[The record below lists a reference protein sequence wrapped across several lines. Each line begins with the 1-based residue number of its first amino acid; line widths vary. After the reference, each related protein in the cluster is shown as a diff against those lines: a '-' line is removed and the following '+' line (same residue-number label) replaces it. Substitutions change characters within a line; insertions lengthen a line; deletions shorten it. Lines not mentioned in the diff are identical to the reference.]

1 MGSQPKVSYII
12 PVFNVEKY
20 LKECL
25 NSVLGQTL
33 QDIEVICVDDGS
45 TDASPQILR
54 EYAAKDNRLRIIY
67 QENKGAGAARNVGMK
82 EAEGKY
88 LFFMDSDD
96 YCTADFLEKATN
108 YADEKK
114 SDILVFNYCRF
125 DEQTGEKEY
134 RDGLVRDR
142 VPGGK
147 KVFSWADNPKQIC
160 KIVNPTPWNKL
171 YLREFVVNSKL
182 EWLEVSTTNDI
193 TFATLSIMAAKRIAY
208 LDATFLY
215 YRVNM
220 KNSITNRKK
229 YCQDNVIKAVLSVDK
244 QAQKFP
250 FYDEVQNSI
259 REFIVTNLL
268 SALKNYTP
276 DVDSV
281 YYLEFEKKVCSIFF
295 SYPLFLNYESYMF
308 DDSEI
313 YRRMGV
319 YRLKAMERQDYSYA
333 PRIIV
338 SLTSFPQR
346 IDKVYIAASSI
357 FQQTRKPDMVI
368 LWLAE
373 SQFPNREKDLP
384 MELLEYQTFGLQ
396 IRWCPEDIR
405 PHKKYY
411 YAMQEFPEDIIITI
425 DDDLTY
431 DSHMIEKLFVSYLHY
446 PNAVSTV
453 RTHLV
458 KGQDDGKIA
467 SYNVWVKEFSGLI
480 GKPAMQ
486 LFSTSGAGT
495 LFPPHCMDEE
505 VFNIE
510 MIKKLCLNADD
521 LWLKVMQV
529 RKGTPVVLVDKNR
542 LLRYIDGT
550 QEVALRTTNVY
561 NSAND
566 DQLSNVLSVY
576 DKDGTYA
583 ARMLEEA
590 IDETAKPKVLDLLK
604 NNKYGMFQSDATLVE
619 AQRNLTELKRELSAI
634 RKCKSFQIGL
644 AVTYLPRKIRATMR
658 YLKEE
663 GLQSTVKRAVNY
675 FVYLGKKVYGKLAR
689 KSKRK

>member
-1 MGSQPKVSYII
+1 MGNQPKVSIII
-12 PVFNVEKY
+12 PVFNVEMY

-25 NSVLGQTL
+25 DSVLGQTL
-33 QDIEVICVDDGS
+33 KDIEVICVDDGS
-45 TDASPQILR
+45 TDASPQMLR
-54 EYAAKDNRLRIIY
+54 EYAEKDERLKIIY
-67 QENKGAGAARNVGMK
+67 QENKGAGTARNVGMK
-82 EAEGKY
+82 EARGKY

-96 YCTADFLEKATN
+96 YCALDFLEKTTK

-114 SDILVFNYCRF
+114 SDILVFNFCRF
-125 DEQTGEKEY
+125 DEQTGEREY
-134 RDGLVRDR
+134 RDGLVKER
-142 VPGGK
+142 VPKGK
-147 KVFSWADNPKQIC
+147 TIFSYADNPEQIC

-171 YLREFVVNSKL
+171 YLREFVENSKL

-193 TFATLSIMAAKRIAY
+193 TFATLSVLAAKRIAY

-215 YRVNM
+215 YRVNLN
-220 KNSITNRKK
+220 NSITNKKK

-250 FYDEVQNSI
+250 FYDDIKNSI

-281 YYLEFEKKVCSIFF
+281 YYLEFEKKICSIFF
-295 SYPLFLNYESYMF
+295 SYPLFLNYESYKF
-308 DDSEI
+308 DDSEV
-313 YRRMGV
+313 YKRMGI
-319 YRLKAMERQDYSYA
+319 YRLKAMERQDYSFA
-333 PRIIV
+333 PKIIV

-346 IDKVYIAASSI
+346 IDKVYIAVSSI
-357 FQQTRKPDMVI
+357 FQQTKKPDMVI

-384 MELLEYQTFGLQ
+384 LELLEYQTFGLQ
-396 IRWCPEDIR
+396 IRWCKEDIR

-458 KGQDDGKIA
+458 KGQEDGKIA
-467 SYNVWVKEFSGLI
+467 SYNVWIKEFSGLI
-480 GKPAMQ
+480 GYPSMQ

-566 DQLSNVLSVY
+566 DQLANVLSVY
-576 DKDGTYA
+576 DKDGRCEA
-583 ARMLEEA
+583 AMLEEN
-590 IDETAKPKVLDLLK
+590 IDENEKPKVLDLLSR
-604 NNKYGMFQSDATLVE
+604 NKYGMFKSDATLVE
-619 AQRNLTELKRELSAI
+619 AERNLASLKYELSAI
-634 RKCKSFQIGL
+634 RKCKSFRIGL
-644 AVTYLPRKIRATMR
+644 AITYVPRKIRTTFR

-663 GLQSTVKRAVNY
+663 GVKSTAKRAVN
-675 FVYLGKKVYGKLAR
+675 FVVVRGKKVYGKLAR
-689 KSKRK
+689 KSKR